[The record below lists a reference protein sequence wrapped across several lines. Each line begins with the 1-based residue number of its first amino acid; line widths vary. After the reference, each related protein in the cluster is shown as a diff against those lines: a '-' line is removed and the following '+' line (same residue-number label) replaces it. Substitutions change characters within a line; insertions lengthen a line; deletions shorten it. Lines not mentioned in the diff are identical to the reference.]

1 MLSSLIYHK
10 VVPNGLAT
18 HYMKAIQNFWIKSDP
33 IRFQKE
39 FQAFQNIPKN
49 FFGAKI
55 YADQELFQN
64 KILPKFGINC
74 FGLGKNGLK

>member
-10 VVPNGLAT
+10 VVPNGLAS
-18 HYMKAIQNFWIKSDP
+18 HYMKAIQNIWIKSDP

-39 FQAFQNIPKN
+39 FQAFQNIPKI

-55 YADQELFQN
+55 YTDKELFQ
-64 KILPKFGINC
+64 KFCQN
-74 FGLGKNGLK
+74 LE